1 VDEDYIITQ
10 AGRSGISIECM
21 KYGIAAIVLII
32 VVGVIVIGSRRKT
45 SQPQSENA
53 GNPYHDLRN
62 QVLQLDAR
70 SAGIQPTRGAGVWGV
85 LMETGYPE
93 ATVTLVA
100 LLDGTASLYFENGGG
115 IIGGGDH
122 ESLSRAATAMASAAD
137 GFIQY
142 CSKTDTFP
150 LPETDDTTFYIL
162 TTSGIFTFSAKEEE
176 LGENRQSLSP
186 LFHAGHEVIGQLG
199 MIEGRR

>member
-1 VDEDYIITQ
+1 
-10 AGRSGISIECM
+10 M
-21 KYGIAAIVLII
+21 KYGIAAIVLIA
-32 VVGVIVIGSRRKT
+32 VVGLIMIGYRRKS
-45 SQPQSENA
+45 SQSQSENA
-53 GNPYHDLRN
+53 ENPYHDLRN

-70 SAGIQPTRGAGVWGV
+70 GAGLQSTEGSGIWGI

-122 ESLSRAATAMASAAD
+122 ESVSRAATAMASTAD

-142 CSKTDTFP
+142 CSKTETFP
-150 LPETDDTTFYIL
+150 LPKTGDTTFYIL

-199 MIEGRR
+199 MIQERK